1 MLKMRLKFF
10 RINKFMILGILL
22 LGFLIRFIIGYYSE
36 SVISHAEI
44 EALNYAEQIIMDS
57 ITNNVIVNLDNTKLF
72 ISEYKDNKLVRM
84 YLDTQKL
91 NKIRNEVALYT
102 DTIVEEINH
111 SKDLND
117 VNVPLGYFF
126 GLKKLLDLEVNIPIS
141 MEIIGNQNVEI
152 TYEAISKGINTT
164 IIEFFINISVDMKL
178 ALPLKIIELTSETS
192 IPLAYEIINN
202 DVPYFYSNR

>member
-1 MLKMRLKFF
+1 MLKMHLKSF

-57 ITNNVIVNLDNTKLF
+57 ITKNVIVNLDNTKLF
-72 ISEYKDNKLVRM
+72 ISEYKDNRLVRM

-117 VNVPLGYFF
+117 VNVPLGYF
-126 GLKKLLDLEVNIPIS
+126 LD
-141 MEIIGNQNVEI
+141 
-152 TYEAISKGINTT
+152 
-164 IIEFFINISVDMKL
+164 
-178 ALPLKIIELTSETS
+178 
-192 IPLAYEIINN
+192 
-202 DVPYFYSNR
+202 

>member
-1 MLKMRLKFF
+1 MHLKSF
-10 RINKFMILGILL
+10 RINKLVILGILF

-57 ITNNVIVNLDNTKLF
+57 ITMDVIANLDNTELF
-72 ISEYKDNKLVRM
+72 IPEYKDNKLIRM
-84 YLDTQKL
+84 YLDTKKL

-102 DTIVEEINH
+102 DTVIEEINH
-111 SKDLND
+111 SKNLNN

-126 GLKKLLDLEVNIPIS
+126 GLKTLLDLEINIPLS
-141 MEIIGNQNVEI
+141 MEIIGNQNVQI
-152 TYEAISKGINTT
+152 NYQAISKGINTT

-178 ALPLKIIELTSETS
+178 ALPLKIIELTSETN

-202 DVPYFYSNR
+202 DVPYFYNYG

>member
-1 MLKMRLKFF
+1 MHLKSF
-10 RINKFMILGILL
+10 RINKLVILGILF

-57 ITNNVIVNLDNTKLF
+57 ITKDVIANLDNTELF
-72 ISEYKDNKLVRM
+72 IPEYKDNKLIRM
-84 YLDTQKL
+84 YLDTKKL

-102 DTIVEEINH
+102 DTVIEEINH
-111 SKDLND
+111 SKNLNN

-126 GLKKLLDLEVNIPIS
+126 GLKTLLDLEINIPLS
-141 MEIIGNQNVEI
+141 MEIIGNQNVQI
-152 TYEAISKGINTT
+152 NYQAISKGINTT

-178 ALPLKIIELTSETS
+178 ALPLKIIELTSETN

-202 DVPYFYSNR
+202 DVPYFYNYG

>member
-1 MLKMRLKFF
+1 MLKMHLKSF
-10 RINKFMILGILL
+10 RINKLVILGILF

-57 ITNNVIVNLDNTKLF
+57 ITMDVIANLDNTELF
-72 ISEYKDNKLVRM
+72 IPEYKDNKLIRM
-84 YLDTQKL
+84 YLDTKKL

-102 DTIVEEINH
+102 DTVIEEINH
-111 SKDLND
+111 SKNLNN

-126 GLKKLLDLEVNIPIS
+126 GLKTLLDLEINIPLS
-141 MEIIGNQNVEI
+141 MEIIGNQNVQI
-152 TYEAISKGINTT
+152 NYQAISKGINTT

-178 ALPLKIIELTSETS
+178 ALPLKIIELTSETN

-202 DVPYFYSNR
+202 DVPYFYNYG

>member
-1 MLKMRLKFF
+1 MLKMHLKSF
-10 RINKFMILGILL
+10 RINKLVILGILF

-57 ITNNVIVNLDNTKLF
+57 ITKDVIANLDNTELF
-72 ISEYKDNKLVRM
+72 IPEYKDNKLIRM
-84 YLDTQKL
+84 YLDTKKL

-102 DTIVEEINH
+102 DTVIEEINH
-111 SKDLND
+111 SKNLNN

-126 GLKKLLDLEVNIPIS
+126 GLKTLLDLEINIPLS
-141 MEIIGNQNVEI
+141 MEIIGNQNVQI
-152 TYEAISKGINTT
+152 NYQAISKGINTT

-178 ALPLKIIELTSETS
+178 ALPLKIIELTSETN

-202 DVPYFYSNR
+202 DVPYFYNYG